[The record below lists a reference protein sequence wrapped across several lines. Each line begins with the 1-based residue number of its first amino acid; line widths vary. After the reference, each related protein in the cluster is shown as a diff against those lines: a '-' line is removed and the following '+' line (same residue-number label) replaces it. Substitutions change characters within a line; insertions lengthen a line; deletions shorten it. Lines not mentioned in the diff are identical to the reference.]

1 MAKSKSG
8 GTRSMIR
15 GRVGADVYSVGRDAK
30 GKRQQVVRS
39 LAETVA
45 NPQTVS
51 QMRGRM
57 IMSTIMQAVSALKTI
72 IDHSFDNVSGVQP
85 NLSEFIAR
93 NYALVKADVL
103 ANPASG
109 NKFGLCAW
117 GEKVA
122 KQGCYIISDGQAAI
136 PAIVAFNKAT
146 GALTID
152 LTGESLTVG
161 ALKSALGIGQEG
173 YMTIVGLST
182 AGAGEYARLHVNYS
196 VSDDTVISAGN
207 LTQVFQ
213 IEGDATP
220 TMALAGNVISATLPN
235 IAGCSA
241 LIVTRKQNSGFIH
254 SKAVLGDGQNFAYPS
269 DTALPTYPVGSN
281 KFLNGGEESFSP
293 APAPT
298 PTPSVGYA
306 LTISS
311 ASGISSVNV
320 LANGVA
326 VQTGDEVAG
335 GAALSI
341 SGVVAESGYH
351 MEATLNGNVVAL
363 TKNGTTYSG
372 SAVMPSANATL
383 ALTKVADSQPTP
395 SADTLTLDGGSRQIG
410 AITDTTAGAQCVVVL
425 TLAEGS
431 SRIGKKWAYGQNHTP
446 AGGTAT
452 LVQGANT
459 FTIPADYNSG
469 DKSYAVILG
478 SGDEGEFNYE
488 ETILTINVGSEE
500 GDQN

>member
-1 MAKSKSG
+1 
-8 GTRSMIR
+8 MIR

-30 GKRQQVVRS
+30 GKRQQIVRS

-57 IMSTIMQAVSALKTI
+57 IMSTIMQAVSVLKTI

-103 ANPASG
+103 ANPASN

-122 KQGCYIISDGQAAI
+122 KQGCYVISDGQAAL
-136 PAIVAFNKAT
+136 PAIVVFNKAT

-161 ALKSALGIGQEG
+161 GLKSALGLGQEG

-182 AGAGEYARLHVNYS
+182 AGAAEYARLHVDYS
-196 VSDDTVISAGN
+196 VSDDTAISGSN
-207 LTQVFQ
+207 LTQIFQ
-213 IEGDATP
+213 IEGNATP
-220 TMALAGNVISATLPN
+220 VMALAGNVISATLNN

-241 LIVTRKQNSGFIH
+241 LIVTRKVASGFIH
-254 SKAVLGDGQNFAYPS
+254 SKATLGDGQNFSYPS
-269 DTALPTYPVGSN
+269 DTALPTYPVGEN

-293 APAPT
+293 APVPT
-298 PTPSVGYA
+298 PTPSVGKI

-311 ASGISSVNV
+311 ASGISSVNI

-326 VQTGDEVAG
+326 VQSGAEVAN

-363 TKNGTTYSG
+363 TKNGTTYTG
-372 SAVMPSANATL
+372 SAVMPNANATL
-383 ALTKVADSQPTP
+383 ALTKVADDEPAP
-395 SADTLTLDGGSRQIG
+395 SADTLTIDGVTKTIG
-410 AITDTTAGAQCVVVL
+410 GTTEVTAETQCVAVL
-425 TLAEGS
+425 TLAAGS
-431 SRIGKKWAYGQNHTP
+431 SRIGKRWAYGQGQTP
-446 AGGTAT
+446 AGGS
-452 LVQGANT
+452 LVLQQGANT
-459 FTIPADYNSG
+459 WTIPGSYNASG
-469 DKSYAVILG
+469 KSYDLMIG
-478 SGDEGEFNYE
+478 TDQDEHFVYE
-488 ETILTINVGSEE
+488 DKLLHITVPEG
-500 GDQN
+500 GDQ

>member
-1 MAKSKSG
+1 
-8 GTRSMIR
+8 MIR

-30 GKRQQVVRS
+30 GKRQQIVRS
-39 LAETVA
+39 LAETVT

-57 IMSTIMQAVSALKTI
+57 IMSTIMQAVSVLKPI
-72 IDHSFDNVSGVQP
+72 VDHSFDNVSGVQP

-109 NKFGLCAW
+109 NKFGLCSW

-146 GALTID
+146 GALAID
-152 LTGESLTVG
+152 LSGESLTVG

-173 YMTIVGLST
+173 YMTIVGLNT
-182 AGAGEYARLHVNYS
+182 AGAAEYARLHVNYS
-196 VSDDTVISAGN
+196 LADDTAITSDN
-207 LTQVFQ
+207 LAQVFQ
-213 IEGDATP
+213 IEGNATP
-220 TMALAGNVISATLPN
+220 VLALAGNNITATLAN

-241 LIVTRKQNSGFIH
+241 LIVTRKNANGFFH
-254 SKAVLGDGQNFAYPS
+254 SKAVLGDGENFAYPS
-269 DTALPTYPVGSN
+269 TTALPTYPVGEQ

-298 PTPSVGYA
+298 PTPSVGKI

-311 ASGISSVNV
+311 ASGISSVSI

-326 VQTGDEVAG
+326 VQSGAEVAN
-335 GAALSI
+335 GATLNI

-351 MEATLNGNVVAL
+351 MEARLNNSVIAL
-363 TKNGTTYSG
+363 TKSGTTYSG
-372 SAVMPSANATL
+372 TTTMPNANATL
-383 ALTKVADSQPTP
+383 TLTKVADSQPAP
-395 SADTLTLDGGSRQIG
+395 SGDKLTLDGNNEVIG
-410 AITDTTAGAQCVVVL
+410 GATTVSPNAQSVVVL

-431 SRIGKKWAYGQNHTP
+431 SRIGKKWSYGQSQTP
-446 AGGTAT
+446 AVAATT

-459 FTIPADYNSG
+459 LTIPSDYNTDS
-469 DKSYAVILG
+469 KSYEIMLG
-478 SGDEGEFNYE
+478 SGEEGAFTHE
-488 ETILTINVGSEE
+488 EKLLGIEVE

>member
-1 MAKSKSG
+1 
-8 GTRSMIR
+8 MIR

-30 GKRQQVVRS
+30 GKRQQIVRS

-57 IMSTIMQAVSALKTI
+57 IMSTIMQAVSVLKPI

-85 NLSEFIAR
+85 NLSEFISR

-103 ANPASG
+103 ANPSSN

-122 KQGCYIISDGQAAI
+122 KQGCYVISDGQAAL
-136 PAIVAFNKAT
+136 PAIVAFDKAT
-146 GALTID
+146 GALSID

-161 ALKSALGIGQEG
+161 GLKSALGIGPEG
-173 YMTIVGLST
+173 YMTIVGLNA
-182 AGAGEYARLHVNYS
+182 AGAAEYARLHVDYS
-196 VSDDTVISAGN
+196 VADDTAISSAN
-207 LTQVFQ
+207 LTQIFQ

-220 TMALAGNVISATLPN
+220 VMALAGNVISATLAN

-241 LIVTRKQNSGFIH
+241 LIVTRKVANGFIH
-254 SKAVLGDGQNFAYPS
+254 SKATLGDGQNFAYPS
-269 DTALPTYPVGSN
+269 STALPTYPVGEN

-298 PTPSVGYA
+298 PTPSEGKI

-311 ASGISSVNV
+311 ASGISSVSI

-326 VQTGDEVAG
+326 VQSGAEVAN
-335 GAALSI
+335 GATLSI

-351 MEATLNGNVVAL
+351 MEARLNNSVIAL
-363 TKNGTTYSG
+363 TKSGTTYTG
-372 SAVMPSANATL
+372 STVMPNANATL
-383 ALTKVADSQPTP
+383 TLTKVADSEPAP
-395 SADTLTLDGGSRQIG
+395 SADTLTIDGIAKTIG
-410 AITDTTAGAQCVVVL
+410 GTTQVTMETQHVAVL
-425 TLAEGS
+425 TLAL
-431 SRIGKKWAYGQNHTP
+431 RRH
-446 AGGTAT
+446 
-452 LVQGANT
+452 QG
-459 FTIPADYNSG
+459 PR
-469 DKSYAVILG
+469 
-478 SGDEGEFNYE
+478 
-488 ETILTINVGSEE
+488 
-500 GDQN
+500 

>member
-1 MAKSKSG
+1 
-8 GTRSMIR
+8 MIR

-30 GKRQQVVRS
+30 GKRQQIVRS

-57 IMSTIMQAVSALKTI
+57 IMSTIMQALSVLKPI
-72 IDHSFDNVSGVQP
+72 VDHSFDNVSGVQP
-85 NLSEFIAR
+85 NLSEFISR
-93 NYALVKADVL
+93 NYALAKADVL

-109 NKFGLCAW
+109 NKFGLVAY

-122 KQGCYIISDGQAAI
+122 KQGCYIISDGQAGI
-136 PAIVAFNKAT
+136 PAIVTFNKAT
-146 GALTID
+146 GALSID

-173 YMTIVGLST
+173 YMTIVGLSI
-182 AGAGEYARLHVNYS
+182 AGAAEYARLHVNYS
-196 VSDDTVISAGN
+196 VADETAITSDN
-207 LTQVFQ
+207 LNQVFQ

-220 TMALAGNVISATLPN
+220 ALALAGKVITATLAN

-241 LIVTRKQNSGFIH
+241 LIVTRKSANGFIH
-254 SKAVLGDGQNFAYPS
+254 SKATLGDGQNFAYPS
-269 DTALPTYPVGSN
+269 DTALPTYPVGEN

-298 PTPSVGYA
+298 PTPSVGKT

-311 ASGISSVNV
+311 ASGISSVSV
-320 LANGVA
+320 MANGVA
-326 VQTGDEVAG
+326 VQSGAEVAS

-363 TKNGTTYSG
+363 TKSGTTYSG
-372 SAVMPSANATL
+372 SAIMPNANATL
-383 ALTKVADSQPTP
+383 TLTKVADSTPAP

-410 AITDTTAGAQCVVVL
+410 AITETSEGAQCVVVL

-431 SRIGKKWAYGQNHTP
+431 SRIGKKWGYGQNQTP

>member
-1 MAKSKSG
+1 
-8 GTRSMIR
+8 MIR

-30 GKRQQVVRS
+30 GKRQQIVRS

-57 IMSTIMQAVSALKTI
+57 IMSTIMQAVSVLKPI

-85 NLSEFIAR
+85 NLSEFISR
-93 NYALVKADVL
+93 NYALMKADVL
-103 ANPASG
+103 ANPSIN

-122 KQGCYIISDGQAAI
+122 KQGCYVISDGQAAL
-136 PAIVAFNKAT
+136 PAIVAFDKAT
-146 GALTID
+146 GALSID

-161 ALKSALGIGQEG
+161 GLKSALGIGPEG
-173 YMTIVGLST
+173 YMTIVGLNA
-182 AGAGEYARLHVNYS
+182 AGAAEYARLHVDYS
-196 VSDDTVISAGN
+196 VADDTAISSAN
-207 LTQVFQ
+207 LTQIFQ

-220 TMALAGNVISATLPN
+220 VMALAGNVISATLAN

-241 LIVTRKQNSGFIH
+241 LIVTRKVANGFIH
-254 SKAVLGDGQNFAYPS
+254 SKATLGDGQNFAYPS
-269 DTALPTYPVGSN
+269 STALPTYPVGEN

-293 APAPT
+293 APVPT
-298 PTPSVGYA
+298 PTPSVGKI

-311 ASGISSVNV
+311 ASGISSVSI

-326 VQTGDEVAG
+326 VQSGDEVANA
-335 GAALSI
+335 AALSI

-351 MEATLNGNVVAL
+351 MEATLNGNVIAL
-363 TKNGTTYSG
+363 TKNGTTYTG
-372 SAVMPSANATL
+372 SAVMPNANATL
-383 ALTKVADSQPTP
+383 ALTKVADSQPAP

-431 SRIGKKWAYGQNHTP
+431 SRIGKKWAYGQNQTP

-452 LVQGANT
+452 LVQGENT
-459 FTIPADYNSG
+459 FTIPADYNTG

-478 SGDEGEFNYE
+478 TGDDGEFNYE

>member
-30 GKRQQVVRS
+30 GKRQQIVRS

-57 IMSTIMQAVSALKTI
+57 IMSTIMQAVSVLKPI

-136 PAIVAFNKAT
+136 PGIVAFNKAT

-173 YMTIVGLST
+173 YLTIVGLST
-182 AGAGEYARLHVNYS
+182 AGAAEYARLHVNYS
-196 VSDDTVISAGN
+196 VSDDTVISGSN
-207 LTQVFQ
+207 LTEVFQ

-220 TMALAGNVISATLPN
+220 TMALAGNIISATLAN

-241 LIVTRKQNSGFIH
+241 LIVTRKAANGFIH
-254 SKAVLGDGQNFAYPS
+254 SKATLGDGQNFAYPS
-269 DTALPTYPVGSN
+269 DTALPTYPVGEN

-298 PTPSVGYA
+298 PTPSEGYT

-311 ASGISSVNV
+311 ASGISSVNI

-326 VQTGDEVAG
+326 VQSGAEVAG

-363 TKNGTTYSG
+363 TKNGTTYTG
-372 SAVMPSANATL
+372 NAVMPSANATL
-383 ALTKVADSQPTP
+383 ALTKVADSEPTP
-395 SADTLTLDGGSRQIG
+395 TADTLTIDGVAKTIG
-410 AITDTTAGAQCVVVL
+410 GNTEVTAETQCVAVL

-431 SRIGKKWAYGQNHTP
+431 SRIGKRWAYGKGNTP
-446 AGGTAT
+446 AGGS
-452 LVQGANT
+452 LILQQGANT
-459 FTIPADYNSG
+459 WNIPGSYNTGGS
-469 DKSYAVILG
+469 SYDLMIGNDVEDAFVYEGILLHIVVP
-478 SGDEGEFNYE
+478 EG
-488 ETILTINVGSEE
+488 
-500 GDQN
+500 GDQG

>member
-1 MAKSKSG
+1 
-8 GTRSMIR
+8 MIR

-57 IMSTIMQAVSALKTI
+57 IMSTIMQAVSALKPI
-72 IDHSFDNVSGVQP
+72 VDHSFDNVSGVQP

-136 PAIVAFNKAT
+136 PAIVAFDKAT

-152 LTGESLTVG
+152 LTGESLTMAG
-161 ALKSALGIGQEG
+161 LKSALGIGQYG
-173 YMTIVGLST
+173 YMTIVGLNT
-182 AGAGEYARLHVNYS
+182 AGAAEYARLHVNYS
-196 VSDDTVISAGN
+196 LADDTVITSDN
-207 LTQVFQ
+207 LAQVFQ
-213 IEGDATP
+213 IEGSASP
-220 TMALAGNVISATLPN
+220 VLALAGNVISATLAN

-241 LIVTRKQNSGFIH
+241 LIVTRKENSGFIH
-254 SKAVLGDGQNFAYPS
+254 SKAVLGDGDNFANPS
-269 DTALPTYPVGSN
+269 ATALPTYPVGSQ
-281 KFLNGGEESFSP
+281 KFLNGGEASFSP

-298 PTPSVGYA
+298 PTPSVGKV

-311 ASGISSVNV
+311 ASGISSVSV

-326 VQTGDEVAG
+326 VQSGDEVAN
-335 GAALSI
+335 GATLTF

-351 MEATLNGNVVAL
+351 MEARLNNSVIAL
-363 TKNGTTYSG
+363 TKSGTTYSG
-372 SAVMPSANATL
+372 STSMPNANATL
-383 ALTKVADSQPTP
+383 TLTKVADSQPTP
-395 SADTLTLDGGSRQIG
+395 TADTLTSDGTTVSIGGS
-410 AITDTTAGAQCVVVL
+410 TTVSPGAQSVVVL

-431 SRIGKKWAYGQNHTP
+431 SRIGKKWSYGQNQTP
-446 AGGTAT
+446 AVATTT

-459 FTIPADYNSG
+459 LTIPAEYNVT
-469 DKSYAVILG
+469 DKNYQILLG
-478 SGDEGEFNYE
+478 SGEDASFTYE
-488 ETILTINVGSEE
+488 ETILGVYVE

>member
-30 GKRQQVVRS
+30 GKRQQIVRS

-57 IMSTIMQAVSALKTI
+57 IMSTIMQALSALKPI
-72 IDHSFDNVSGVQP
+72 VDHSFDNVSGVQP

-109 NKFGLCAW
+109 NKFGLVAW

-122 KQGCYIISDGQAAI
+122 KQGCYVISDGQAGI

-161 ALKSALGIGQEG
+161 ALKSALGLGQEG
-173 YMTIVGLST
+173 YMTIVGLNV
-182 AGAGEYARLHVNYS
+182 AGAAEYARLHVNYS

-207 LTQVFQ
+207 LTEVFQ

-220 TMALAGNVISATLPN
+220 TMALAGNVISATLAN

-241 LIVTRKQNSGFIH
+241 LIVTRKAANGFIH
-254 SKAVLGDGQNFAYPS
+254 SKATLGDGQNFAYPS
-269 DTALPTYPVGSN
+269 DTALPTYPVGEN

-293 APAPT
+293 APVPT
-298 PTPSVGYA
+298 PTPSVGSI

-320 LANGVA
+320 QANGVA
-326 VQTGDEVAG
+326 VQSGAEVAN
-335 GAALSI
+335 GASLSI

-351 MEATLNGNVVAL
+351 MEARLNGNVVAL

-372 SAVMPSANATL
+372 TAVMPNANATL
-383 ALTKVADSQPTP
+383 ALTKVADSQPQP
-395 SADTLTLDGGSRQIG
+395 SADTLTLNGITKTIGSTGTVGADGQAVIG
-410 AITDTTAGAQCVVVL
+410 L
-425 TLAEGS
+425 NLANDS
-431 SRIGKKWAYGQNHTP
+431 TRRGKQLAYGQNQSA
-446 AGGTAT
+446 AGEPIT
-452 LVQGANT
+452 LSAGANSL
-459 FTIPADYNSG
+459 TIPSSYNTGGKTYQIMIGNSDDGYFVQEEVIYTIDVNSDG
-469 DKSYAVILG
+469 D
-478 SGDEGEFNYE
+478 GD
-488 ETILTINVGSEE
+488 
-500 GDQN
+500 

>member
-1 MAKSKSG
+1 
-8 GTRSMIR
+8 MIR

-30 GKRQQVVRS
+30 GKRQQIVRS

-57 IMSTIMQAVSALKTI
+57 IMSTIMQALSVLKPI
-72 IDHSFDNVSGVQP
+72 VDHSFDNVSGVQP

-109 NKFGLCAW
+109 NKFGLVAW

-122 KQGCYIISDGQAAI
+122 KQGCYVISDGQAAL

-173 YMTIVGLST
+173 YLTIVGLST
-182 AGAGEYARLHVNYS
+182 AGAAEYARLHVNYS
-196 VSDDTVISAGN
+196 VSDDTVISGSN
-207 LTQVFQ
+207 LTTVFQ

-220 TMALAGNVISATLPN
+220 TMALAGNVISATLAN

-241 LIVTRKQNSGFIH
+241 LIVTRKNANGFIH
-254 SKAVLGDGQNFAYPS
+254 SKATLGDGQNFSYPS
-269 DTALPTYPVGSN
+269 DTALPTYPVGEN

-298 PTPSVGYA
+298 PTPSVGSI

-320 LANGVA
+320 LANGIA
-326 VQTGDEVAG
+326 VESGAEVAN

-395 SADTLTLDGGSRQIG
+395 SADTLTFNGVSREIGGTNQADAETSVDI
-410 AITDTTAGAQCVVVL
+410 VL

-431 SRIGKKWAYGQNHTP
+431 SRIGKKWGYGQSHTP
-446 AGGTAT
+446 AAGTAT

-459 FTIPADYNSG
+459 LSIPSSYNTAG
-469 DKSYAVILG
+469 KQYEVILG
-478 SGDEGEFNYE
+478 TGEEGQFTFVEK
-488 ETILTINVGSEE
+488 ILGIDVAEG

>member
-1 MAKSKSG
+1 
-8 GTRSMIR
+8 MIR

-30 GKRQQVVRS
+30 GKRQQIVRS

-57 IMSTIMQAVSALKTI
+57 IMSTIMQAVSVLKPI

-85 NLSEFIAR
+85 NLSEFISR
-93 NYALVKADVL
+93 NYALMKADVL
-103 ANPASG
+103 ANPSSN

-122 KQGCYIISDGQAAI
+122 KQGCYVISDGQAAL
-136 PAIVAFNKAT
+136 PAIVAFDKAT
-146 GALTID
+146 GALSID

-161 ALKSALGIGQEG
+161 GLKSALGIGPEG
-173 YMTIVGLST
+173 YMTIVGLNA
-182 AGAGEYARLHVNYS
+182 AGAAEYARLHVDYS
-196 VSDDTVISAGN
+196 VADDTAISSAN
-207 LTQVFQ
+207 LTQIFQ

-220 TMALAGNVISATLPN
+220 VMALAGNVISATLAN

-241 LIVTRKQNSGFIH
+241 LIVTRKVANGFIH
-254 SKAVLGDGQNFAYPS
+254 SKATLGDGQNFAYPS
-269 DTALPTYPVGSN
+269 STALPTYPVGEN

-293 APAPT
+293 APVPT
-298 PTPSVGYA
+298 PTPSVGKI

-311 ASGISSVNV
+311 ASGISSVSI

-326 VQTGDEVAG
+326 VQSGDEVANA
-335 GAALSI
+335 AALSI

-351 MEATLNGNVVAL
+351 MEATLNGNVIAL
-363 TKNGTTYSG
+363 TKNGTTYTG
-372 SAVMPSANATL
+372 SAVMPNANATL
-383 ALTKVADSQPTP
+383 ALTKVADSQPAP
-395 SADTLTLDGGSRQIG
+395 SADTLTLDGGSRQIC

-431 SRIGKKWAYGQNHTP
+431 SRIGKKWAYGQNQTP

-452 LVQGANT
+452 LVQGENT
-459 FTIPADYNSG
+459 FTIPADYNTG

-478 SGDEGEFNYE
+478 TGDDGEFNYE

>member
-1 MAKSKSG
+1 
-8 GTRSMIR
+8 MIR

-30 GKRQQVVRS
+30 GKRQQIVRS

-57 IMSTIMQAVSALKTI
+57 IMSTIMQALSVLKPI
-72 IDHSFDNVSGVQP
+72 VDHSFDNVSGVQP

-103 ANPASG
+103 ANSASN

-122 KQGCYIISDGQAAI
+122 KQGCYVISDGQAAL
-136 PAIVAFNKAT
+136 PAIVAFDKAT
-146 GALTID
+146 GALSID

-161 ALKSALGIGQEG
+161 GLKSALGLGQEG

-182 AGAGEYARLHVNYS
+182 AGAAEYARLHVDYS
-196 VSDDTVISAGN
+196 VADDTAISSAN
-207 LTQVFQ
+207 LAQIFQ
-213 IEGDATP
+213 IEGNATP
-220 TMALAGNVISATLPN
+220 VLALAGNVISATLAN

-241 LIVTRKQNSGFIH
+241 LIVTRKNANGFSH
-254 SKAVLGDGQNFAYPS
+254 SKATLGDGQNFSYPS
-269 DTALPTYPVGSN
+269 DTALPTYPVGEN

-293 APAPT
+293 APVPT
-298 PTPSVGYA
+298 PTPSVGKI

-311 ASGISSVNV
+311 ASGISSVNI

-326 VQTGDEVAG
+326 VQSGAEVAN

-363 TKNGTTYSG
+363 TKNGTTYTG
-372 SAVMPSANATL
+372 SAVMPNANSTI
-383 ALTKVADSQPTP
+383 ALTKVADSQPAP

-410 AITDTTAGAQCVVVL
+410 AITDTSAGAQCVVVL

-431 SRIGKKWAYGQNHTP
+431 SRIGKKWAYGQNQTP

-469 DKSYAVILG
+469 DKSYAVMLG
-478 SGDEGEFNYE
+478 SGDDGEFNYE

>member
-30 GKRQQVVRS
+30 GKRQQIVRS

-57 IMSTIMQAVSALKTI
+57 IMSTIMQAVSVLKPI

-136 PAIVAFNKAT
+136 PGIVAFNKAT

-173 YMTIVGLST
+173 YLTIVGLST
-182 AGAGEYARLHVNYS
+182 AGAAEYARLHVNYS
-196 VSDDTVISAGN
+196 VSDDTVISSSN
-207 LTQVFQ
+207 LTEVFQ

-220 TMALAGNVISATLPN
+220 TMALAGNIISATLAN

-241 LIVTRKQNSGFIH
+241 LIVTRKAANGFIH
-254 SKAVLGDGQNFAYPS
+254 SKATLGDGQNFAYPS
-269 DTALPTYPVGSN
+269 DTALPTYPVGEN
-281 KFLNGGEESFSP
+281 KFLNGGDESFSP

-320 LANGVA
+320 SANGVYIDS
-326 VQTGDEVAG
+326 GDEVAS
-335 GAALSI
+335 GAALNF

-372 SAVMPSANATL
+372 NAVMPSANATL
-383 ALTKVADSQPTP
+383 VLTKVADSEPTP
-395 SADTLTLDGGSRQIG
+395 SADTLTLNGSTREIGGTNQVDAETG
-410 AITDTTAGAQCVVVL
+410 CTVVL

-431 SRIGKKWAYGQNHTP
+431 SRIGKKWGYGQNQTL
-446 AGGTAT
+446 AGGAIT

-459 FTIPADYNSG
+459 WAIPSNYNTAG
-469 DKSYAVILG
+469 KQYEVMLG
-478 SGDEGEFNYE
+478 TGDEGEFSYE
-488 ETILTINVGSEE
+488 EKILGIDVREG
-500 GDQN
+500 GDQD

>member
-30 GKRQQVVRS
+30 GKRQQIVRS

-57 IMSTIMQAVSALKTI
+57 IMSTIMQAVSVLKPI

-109 NKFGLCAW
+109 NKFGLVAW

-122 KQGCYIISDGQAAI
+122 KQGCYIISDGQAAL

-161 ALKSALGIGQEG
+161 GLKSALGLGQEG

-182 AGAGEYARLHVNYS
+182 AGAAEYARLHVDYS
-196 VSDDTVISAGN
+196 VSDETAISGSN
-207 LTQVFQ
+207 LAQIFQ
-213 IEGDATP
+213 IEGNATP
-220 TMALAGNVISATLPN
+220 VLALAGNVISATLAN

-241 LIVTRKQNSGFIH
+241 LIVTRKVASGFIH
-254 SKAVLGDGQNFAYPS
+254 SKATLGDGQNFSYPS
-269 DTALPTYPVGSN
+269 DTALPTYPVGEN

-293 APAPT
+293 APVPT
-298 PTPSVGYA
+298 PTPSVGKI

-311 ASGISSVNV
+311 ASGISSVSV

-326 VQTGDEVAG
+326 VQSGAEVANA
-335 GAALSI
+335 AALSI

-372 SAVMPSANATL
+372 SAVMPNANATL
-383 ALTKVADSQPTP
+383 ALTKVADSQPAP
-395 SADTLTLDGGSRQIG
+395 SADTLTIDGVTKTIG
-410 AITDTTAGAQCVVVL
+410 GTTEVTAETQCVAVL
-425 TLAEGS
+425 TLAAGS
-431 SRIGKKWAYGQNHTP
+431 SRIGKRWAYGQGQTP
-446 AGGTAT
+446 AGGS
-452 LVQGANT
+452 LVLQQGANT
-459 FTIPADYNSG
+459 WTIPSSYNSSG
-469 DKSYAVILG
+469 KSYDLMIG
-478 SGDEGEFNYE
+478 TDQDETFVYE
-488 ETILTINVGSEE
+488 DKLLHITVPEG
-500 GDQN
+500 GDQS